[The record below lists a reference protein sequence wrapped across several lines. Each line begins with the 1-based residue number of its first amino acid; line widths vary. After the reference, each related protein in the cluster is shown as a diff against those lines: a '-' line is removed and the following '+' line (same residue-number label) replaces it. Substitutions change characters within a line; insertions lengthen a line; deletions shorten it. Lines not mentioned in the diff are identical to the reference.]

1 MKKIL
6 TAAVLIFGCSYAADA
21 QTEISNEKMSQDGKN
36 VTVTFD
42 LNTDKTNLP
51 HQRKEV
57 ILPYIYNG
65 KDTLYLDVV
74 EVYGKGRFKRERQE
88 NALNGDRDWE
98 LSQGQVLKKEGIY
111 KYESQVPL
119 KRWMKS
125 ATLGLRRQIVG
136 CACENDLDDENLA
149 HASLFEE
156 PTLQRRTPEFAIED
170 AAKLWDFGK
179 DELEIVFKVSK
190 IEIDSTVFN
199 NEVTFGKILAA
210 VDKIYTN
217 PHYKLDK
224 IEVAGYASP
233 EGPPAFNKWLGENR
247 AKALINYIIEHRP
260 QYGLTMDDFEIVNG
274 EENWA
279 GLARVIRESDM
290 EYKDEVLAIIDDPE
304 ISSEAKK
311 LKIGELDYGWVW
323 NRMLK
328 EIYPQLRSARYLAVY
343 YDSTDD
349 KTIELINQAN
359 TLIRDGKYAEAEEL
373 MKQAADDARGYN
385 TAGVAVMM
393 QGRFEE
399 AMPLFQ
405 KALEEGNQSARKN
418 IEILN
423 AEYEWEAQRQ
433 AEIDEYLKRFE

>member
-1 MKKIL
+1 MKRIL
-6 TAAVLIFGCSYAADA
+6 TAAVLIFGYSFMADA

-36 VTVTFD
+36 VTVSFELD
-42 LNTDKTNLP
+42 TDNTNLP

-57 ILPYIYNG
+57 ILPYIYNE
-65 KDTLYLDVV
+65 KDTLYLDIV

-88 NALNGDRDWE
+88 NALNGDKDWE

-125 ATLGLRRQIVG
+125 ATLGVRRQIVG
-136 CACENDLDDENLA
+136 CACENDLEDENLA
-149 HASLFEE
+149 QASLFEE
-156 PTLQRRTPEFAIED
+156 PVLKRRTPEYAIED

-199 NEVTFGKILAA
+199 NEATFGKILSA
-210 VDKIYTN
+210 VDKIFTN

-233 EGPPAFNKWLGENR
+233 EGPPEFNKWLGENR
-247 AKALINYIIEHRP
+247 AKALISYIIEHRP
-260 QYGLTMDDFEIVNG
+260 QYELTMEDFEIVNG

-279 GLARVIRESDM
+279 GLGRLVRESDM
-290 EYKDEVLAIIDDPE
+290 KYKEEVLAIIDDPE
-304 ISSEAKK
+304 IPNERKK
-311 LKIGELDYGWVW
+311 LKIENLDHGCVW

-328 EIYPQLRSARYLAVY
+328 EIYPQLRSARYLAIY

-349 KTIELINQAN
+349 KTIDVINQAN
-359 TLIRDGKYAEAEEL
+359 SMIREGKYAEAEEL
-373 MKQAADDARGYN
+373 MKQAADDARGFN

-399 AMPLFQ
+399 AMHLFQ
-405 KALEEGNQSARKN
+405 KALAEGNQSASKN
-418 IEILN
+418 IETLN
-423 AEYEWEAQRQ
+423 AEYEWEAQKQ